1 MQQIVNWTLAIFDDI
16 NSLIYRYINLDLMTT
31 ATSTM
36 TTKPT
41 NTGNVFSKDY
51 LNDSIFHIFAE
62 FNSIHR
68 LNIPKH
74 SCRHVPQP
82 MLYM

>member
-1 MQQIVNWTLAIFDDI
+1 MQQIVNWTLIFDDI

-41 NTGNVFSKDY
+41 NTGNVFSKEY
-51 LNDSIFHIFAE
+51 LNDSILKILFVIE
-62 FNSIHR
+62 W
-68 LNIPKH
+68 
-74 SCRHVPQP
+74 
-82 MLYM
+82 